1 MCKHEL
7 ALKHKGRAKQKQG
20 KGKGKK
26 KLARDQSNEG
36 GARSASRAQNSQPR
50 PKRNEAQNDDFPKS
64 IVVSM
69 IVYCQKVPCA
79 SVKKKGLFLTNH
91 REISP

>member
-26 KLARDQSNEG
+26 KLGRDQSNEG
-36 GARSASRAQNSQPR
+36 GARSASRAQSTHPQP
-50 PKRNEAQNDDFPKS
+50 
-64 IVVSM
+64 
-69 IVYCQKVPCA
+69 
-79 SVKKKGLFLTNH
+79 KKGQTASTRCGRVKEEVFSCFGDLVCV
-91 REISP
+91 